1 MELLLQ
7 NNYLHTDTGIYRC
20 AIGDNG
26 VSTNKVEGDLCTPAG
41 IFKFISIYYRPDK
54 VGVLKFLLP
63 SIEITENDGWCDDPS
78 SEFYNKHIRFPF
90 EKSAERLYR
99 DDDLYDIL
107 CVIDYNI
114 KPTIPGKGSAI
125 FLHIARPR
133 LLNTEGCIAIEKEE
147 MIKLSQKIEIDTK
160 LIIKP

>member
-1 MELLLQ
+1 MYKRQ
-7 NNYLHTDTGIYRC
+7 
-20 AIGDNG
+20 
-26 VSTNKVEGDLCTPAG
+26 
-41 IFKFISIYYRPDK
+41 
-54 VGVLKFLLP
+54 
-63 SIEITENDGWCDDPS
+63 
-78 SEFYNKHIRFPF
+78 
-90 EKSAERLYR
+90 SAERLYR